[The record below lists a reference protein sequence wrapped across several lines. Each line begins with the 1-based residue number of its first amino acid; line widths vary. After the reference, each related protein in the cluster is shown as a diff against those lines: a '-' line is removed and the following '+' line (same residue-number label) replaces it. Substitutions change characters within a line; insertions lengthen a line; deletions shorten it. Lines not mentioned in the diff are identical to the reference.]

1 MAAPVSD
8 DDAKTEEDFYA
19 ILNVRKEANDE
30 ELKSSYRRLCMF
42 YHPDKHESEEDKAAA
57 KSIFTK
63 VQEAYTVLSQ
73 PEKRAIY
80 DVYGKKGLEADW
92 QVVPRTRTP
101 AEIIEE
107 YQRLQKENA
116 ERKLQQSTNP
126 RGSVTVGIDATEL
139 FDSYHYDEDE
149 DFIPH
154 IEVKNM
160 SIHQSI
166 DAPLTVS
173 ETATFSGTL
182 STQNGNGT
190 GNVSASCRS
199 VLSSKTWGECSISAG
214 TGPVLALK
222 VFHNISRRS
231 FVTCSGI
238 CQVGGNGL
246 IAPGLVTVASRQL
259 DKQTVGYLTWKW
271 GMQSS
276 MNATVMRDTSSNRF
290 TGQIQLGLPN
300 TFVLASYT
308 QKFPGHDAQL
318 TGTIKASVFGTYIE
332 YGGDKK
338 VSTHSRL
345 GAKIA
350 VGVPMGVTLKIRLVR
365 ANQVFLFPVH
375 LSQEICPQAIL
386 YGTLTPIAIYFFV
399 KAVIVTPFLKKQKE
413 SELEKQRASNRA
425 ERERRKQEA
434 ETEIRLMQD
443 VVQRNRE
450 VETSRQGLILE
461 KAWYGKLVSD
471 VTADGP
477 DNISVIDVTI
487 PLQCQ
492 VKDSKLLLT
501 DVSKTSLPGFY
512 DPCIGEDKSLKVRY
526 YFRGKLHECTVQDNE
541 PLRIPKQSHMVDTR

>member
-57 KSIFTK
+57 KAIFTK

-199 VLSSKTWGECSISAG
+199 VLSSKTWGEIQPKNLKHKVFLLTLCNFILDSAQKPIEFARSAIVPLPKKGNLSLTTNYRGISLTPMAAKLYNKLILNRCRSPVEEKLRWNQNGFRKGRSTAG
-214 TGPVLALK
+214 HILALRRILEEADI
-222 VFHNISRRS
+222 HNLPLMATFVDFRKAFDSIHRGKMFKILRAYGIPEKMVSAIQVMYKNTEAIVLSPDGDTDPFQIKAGVLQGDTLAPFLFIIVLDYIMRKSTINAEQLGFTLNQRRS
-231 FVTCSGI
+231 SRYPKVVLCDLDFADDIVLCSDDST
-238 CQVGGNGL
+238 
-246 IAPGLVTVASRQL
+246 TVKSYCKRL
-259 DKQTVGYLTWKW
+259 K
-271 GMQSS
+271 S
-276 MNATVMRDTSSNRF
+276 M
-290 TGQIQLGLPN
+290 
-300 TFVLASYT
+300 
-308 QKFPGHDAQL
+308 
-318 TGTIKASVFGTYIE
+318 
-332 YGGDKK
+332 
-338 VSTHSRL
+338 
-345 GAKIA
+345 
-350 VGVPMGVTLKIRLVR
+350 
-365 ANQVFLFPVH
+365 
-375 LSQEICPQAIL
+375 
-386 YGTLTPIAIYFFV
+386 
-399 KAVIVTPFLKKQKE
+399 
-413 SELEKQRASNRA
+413 LEVWA
-425 ERERRKQEA
+425 
-434 ETEIRLMQD
+434 
-443 VVQRNRE
+443 
-450 VETSRQGLILE
+450 
-461 KAWYGKLVSD
+461 
-471 VTADGP
+471 
-477 DNISVIDVTI
+477 
-487 PLQCQ
+487 
-492 VKDSKLLLT
+492 
-501 DVSKTSLPGFY
+501 
-512 DPCIGEDKSLKVRY
+512 
-526 YFRGKLHECTVQDNE
+526 
-541 PLRIPKQSHMVDTR
+541 